1 MVRCAAVF
9 DCLSRAGV
17 SGADRATM
25 EAAFRDTWAQPAWK
39 TPFGQRLRTKVVG
52 SLLVHARHHKHWSR
66 ENRWVR
72 AFDGFAR
79 RYAATGGTPY
89 ASPRAAR
96 ADDALNEMFIAAVAS
111 QDRGVSVPGAA
122 RRALSAKRKRE
133 GGTSLN
139 GNEFISL
146 VVGGA
151 KRAKPTTPSQAAD
164 VPLSVVRALADK
176 ILVEGR
182 REGSWFDEM
191 VVTMVLVGIVSL
203 MRLIEIRSA
212 QWAGLRFIL
221 LDGGTLTVRAAANA
235 PGNQIR
241 GLHIHVAWRK
251 STQDADCWVPVSC
264 ARSIRAILDHWR
276 RLQRLGYR
284 GTLVFP
290 ARVSSSKA
298 ARPNDANWIGPASF
312 IKRFRALLRENR
324 LMSARAVHNVR
335 GHSLRVTGSNLCR
348 RRGVP
353 ADAHRLMGG
362 WQSLTSAAGYM
373 AMTPNE
379 QFRLTDRL
387 ALQQKRRAAFT
398 GDQATAAFVNL
409 PQL

>member
-1 MVRCAAVF
+1 
-9 DCLSRAGV
+9 
-17 SGADRATM
+17 
-25 EAAFRDTWAQPAWK
+25 
-39 TPFGQRLRTKVVG
+39 
-52 SLLVHARHHKHWSR
+52 
-66 ENRWVR
+66 
-72 AFDGFAR
+72 
-79 RYAATGGTPY
+79 
-89 ASPRAAR
+89 
-96 ADDALNEMFIAAVAS
+96 
-111 QDRGVSVPGAA
+111 
-122 RRALSAKRKRE
+122 
-133 GGTSLN
+133 
-139 GNEFISL
+139 
-146 VVGGA
+146 
-151 KRAKPTTPSQAAD
+151 
-164 VPLSVVRALADK
+164 VRALADK
-176 ILVEGR
+176 ILVEDR

-203 MRLIEIRSA
+203 MRLIEIRSDR
-212 QWAGLRFIL
+212 WAGLRFIL

-284 GTLVFP
+284 GALVFP

-398 GDQATAAFVNL
+398 GDQATAAFGNL